1 MPPFFMA
8 VSMLASPSATP
19 MIDVAFASPTFD
31 AVAAG
36 PMATGP
42 FNSVYKPPFIG
53 VTAEHPE
60 NDTAATTPNT
70 NVASTLFIEFLHQLG
85 LAAGAGLP
93 CTRSRAAERECPEK
107 E

>member
-1 MPPFFMA
+1 MPPFFIA

-19 MIDVAFASPTFD
+19 TIDVAFASPTFE

-53 VTAEHPE
+53 VTAAHPE

-70 NVASTLFIEFLHQLG
+70 NVASTLFIAFLHQLG
-85 LAAGAGLP
+85 LGVVAAVSFSG
-93 CTRSRAAERECPEK
+93 CAAVMPM
-107 E
+107 

>member
-1 MPPFFMA
+1 MPPFFIA

-19 MIDVAFASPTFD
+19 TIDVAFASPTFE
-31 AVAAG
+31 AVATG

-53 VTAEHPE
+53 VTAAHPE
-60 NDTAATTPNT
+60 NDTAATTPRT
-70 NVASTLFIEFLHQLG
+70 NVASTLFIEILHSLE

-93 CTRSRAAERECPEK
+93 KSRSRTLQ
-107 E
+107 